1 MQVYLLLLLIVVTDL
16 CMLSFLVIVLSM
28 SNIFGH
34 HLRPLQQA
42 QKTMNMFLVKLS
54 KFVLFCCNILL
65 EHLKPTVMA
74 VK

>member
-1 MQVYLLLLLIVVTDL
+1 
-16 CMLSFLVIVLSM
+16 M